1 MISYLLSLFKKTLL
15 FTNVLFAEL
24 IAIVDPT
31 IFPKK
36 MPLLTFVSFAKFN
49 FITAFPVLLTN
60 IASKLELIV
69 PLTSITA
76 PCALLLMK

>member
-1 MISYLLSLFKKTLL
+1 MISYVLSLFKKTLL
-15 FTNVLFAEL
+15 FTFVLFDEL
-24 IAIVDPT
+24 IAIVDST

-36 MPLLTFVSFAKFN
+36 TPSLIFVSFAKFN
-49 FITAFPVLLTN
+49 LITAFPVLLTN

-76 PCALLLMK
+76 PYALLLMK